1 VRAVVLL
8 LAVLVLA
15 GCGRERRAESYV
27 SRPDLRPPVLDV
39 EAPAHAGF
47 YFLAPKRDAE
57 QRGVL
62 IADGGGEPVW
72 FHPVSPEATDF
83 RVQRYRG
90 EPVLTWWEGHSAQ
103 GYGHGRF
110 AIVDR
115 SYRRIATVR
124 AADGLR
130 ADEHEFELTPHGTAL
145 ILAYRHVGKLLE
157 GVVQEVDVGTGK
169 RLFEWHSLDHV
180 PPSESYFRPAPG
192 SPLDPGDYFHVNSVA
207 EDADGNLLVSARN
220 TCAIYKIDRRTG
232 TIVWRL
238 GGKRSDFRMGPGTR
252 FWWQHDAR
260 RRADGTITLFDDGA
274 APPRAKRS
282 RALALRVDEDAM
294 TVEVARAQAHPRN
307 LLATSQGNAQFLP
320 DGGVVVGWGAEPYVS
335 EFDRSGKLVFDAR
348 LPKEVD
354 SYRAYR
360 FAWTGRPQSGL
371 AIAVRRKD
379 LDENDVYASWNGAT
393 NVAAWVV
400 LAGDDAGALHAIA
413 HVPKHGFETR
423 VRVRRGFALYAVR
436 ALDGSGQTLATS
448 VAAGP
453 DE

>member
-1 VRAVVLL
+1 LLL

-15 GCGRERRAESYV
+15 GCGAERRAAGYV

-39 EAPAHAGF
+39 DTPGHGGL

-62 IADGGGEPVW
+62 IADGRGEPVW

-124 AADGLR
+124 AANGLR
-130 ADEHEFELTPHGTAL
+130 ADEHEFELTPRGTAL
-145 ILAYRHVGKLLE
+145 ILAYRHVGKVLE
-157 GVVQEVDVGTGK
+157 GVIQEVDVASGK
-169 RLFEWHSLDHV
+169 LLFEWHSLDHV
-180 PPSESYFRPAPG
+180 PKSESYFRAPPD

-207 EDADGNLLVSARN
+207 EDTDGNLLVSARN
-220 TCAIYKIDRRTG
+220 TSAIYKIDRRSG
-232 TIVWRL
+232 QILWRL

-260 RRADGTITLFDDGA
+260 RRTDGTITLFDDGA

-282 RALALRVDEDAM
+282 RALALRLDGKDA
-294 TVEVARAQAHPRN
+294 TVAREVVHPRG

-320 DGGVVVGWGAEPYVS
+320 DGRVVVGWGAEPYVS
-335 EFDRSGKLVFDAR
+335 EFDGRGKLAFDAR
-348 LPKEVD
+348 LPEEVD
-354 SYRAYR
+354 TYRAYR
-360 FAWTGRPQSGL
+360 FAWSGRPATRP

-400 LAGDDAGALHAIA
+400 LAGGDGGALHAIA
-413 HVPKHGFETR
+413 HVPKSGFETR
-423 VRVRRGFALYAVR
+423 IRVQRGFARYAVR
-436 ALDGSGQTLATS
+436 ALDGSGQTLDTS
-448 VAAGP
+448 RTAGP

>member
-8 LAVLVLA
+8 LAVIVLA
-15 GCGRERRAESYV
+15 GCGGEGPRAESYV
-27 SRPDLRPPVLDV
+27 SRTDLRPPVLDV
-39 EAPAHAGF
+39 DPPGHGGF

-62 IADGGGEPVW
+62 IADGTGDLVW

-90 EPVLTWWEGHSAQ
+90 EPVLTWWEGHSAK

-124 AADGLR
+124 AANGLR
-130 ADEHEFELTPHGTAL
+130 ADEHEFQLTTRGTAL
-145 ILAYRHVGKLLE
+145 ILAYRHVGKILE
-157 GVVQEVDVGTGK
+157 GVIQEVDVETGK
-169 RLFEWHSLDHV
+169 VLFEWHSLDHV
-180 PPSESYFRPAPG
+180 RRSESYFRPARG
-192 SPLDPGDYFHVNSVA
+192 SPLDPGDYFHVNSVS

-220 TCAIYKIDRRTG
+220 TSAVYKLDRRTG
-232 TIVWRL
+232 KIIWRL
-238 GGKRSDFRMGPGTR
+238 GGKRSDFRLGPGTR

-260 RRADGTITLFDDGA
+260 RQADGTITLFDDGA

-282 RALALRVDEDAM
+282 RALALRIDGR
-294 TVEVARAQAHPRN
+294 TVTVARAQAHPRG
-307 LLATSQGNAQFLP
+307 LLATSQGNAQFLR
-320 DGGVVVGWGAEPYVS
+320 DGHVVVGWGAEPYVS
-335 EFDRSGKLVFDAR
+335 EFDGDGKLVFDAR

-354 SYRAYR
+354 TYRAYR
-360 FAWTGRPQSGL
+360 FAWAGRPRTRP

-400 LAGDDAGALHAIA
+400 LAGDGGGALRAIA
-413 HVPKHGFETR
+413 HVPKRGFETR
-423 VRVRRGFALYAVR
+423 IRVRRGFARYAVR
-436 ALDGSGQTLATS
+436 ALDGSGLTLATS
-448 VAAGP
+448 RTAGP